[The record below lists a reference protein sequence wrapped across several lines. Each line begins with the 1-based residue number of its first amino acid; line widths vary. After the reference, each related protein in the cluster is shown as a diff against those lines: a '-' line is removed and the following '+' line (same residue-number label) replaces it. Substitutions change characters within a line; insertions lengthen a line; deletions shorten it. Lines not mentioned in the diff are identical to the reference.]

1 MMKDILLKLMFDIL
15 KKYIDFAMIYP
26 FCLEGQKLKK
36 LKNLQPT
43 CMIKRMWYK
52 HKFKTNSNR
61 RLVLKVVHRVIKFNQ
76 EAWLKP

>member
-36 LKNLQPT
+36 VEKFVANLHDKKN
-43 CMIKRMWYK
+43 
-52 HKFKTNSNR
+52 
-61 RLVLKVVHRVIKFNQ
+61 VV
-76 EAWLKP
+76 

>member
-36 LKNLQPT
+36 FKNLQPT

-52 HKFKTNSNR
+52 HKKFKTNS
-61 RLVLKVVHRVIKFNQ
+61 KSQISIESSAQSH
-76 EAWLKP
+76 